1 MAADLDSLRRLRS
14 LVDDRP
20 HAPSGEPAPADGGW
34 RIVPSHGR
42 VITDA
47 TALVDHYLH
56 HRLAREAKLLAV
68 LGETALDVDR
78 LLARVYDDVPVAIL
92 PIAAGSLEAHLVKLE
107 REDRVVRHGREV
119 RLR

>member
-1 MAADLDSLRRLRS
+1 M
-14 LVDDRP
+14 
-20 HAPSGEPAPADGGW
+20 
-34 RIVPSHGR
+34 PSHGR